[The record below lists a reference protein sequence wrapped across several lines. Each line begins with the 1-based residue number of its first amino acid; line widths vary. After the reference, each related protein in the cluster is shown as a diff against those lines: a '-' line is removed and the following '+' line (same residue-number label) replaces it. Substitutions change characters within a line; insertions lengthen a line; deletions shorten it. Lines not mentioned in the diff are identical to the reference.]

1 MMRKESVL
9 ILGAGLMQSPAL
21 RAAKKN
27 GFKTFVIDANPN
39 ADSVPLADEFRQI
52 DLKDTERILD
62 FAEFLHREE
71 NLKAVFTAG
80 TDFSAAVS
88 FVCEKLGLPSHSYE
102 AALNASIKPRMRACF
117 AKFGVPSPDYVSLS
131 KNPSSESG
139 LYSAENCIRAVRM
152 LGFPCVVKPAD
163 NMGARGC
170 RLIRSEDEIRSA
182 VENAVRYSRT
192 GTVIL
197 EQYMDGP
204 EYSIDAI
211 VYDGTLTITGFA
223 DRHIFY
229 PPYFIETGHTL
240 PTAAGEREQQELI
253 ATFAAGVK
261 ALGLS
266 CGAAKADIKY
276 TKNGPQI
283 GEIAARLSGGYM
295 SGWTFPYSSSCNVTE
310 QALLIAADRCPEKL
324 LEMRNPVP
332 FETDGA
338 PFSIYQVP
346 SKKTSAERAWISI
359 PGTVAS
365 ISGFRRA
372 QKICSVKN
380 VFPRPVH
387 PGETVD
393 FPRNNVQKCGNAI
406 SVSSSSDKAVRS
418 ACRACSRMFVRL
430 SPCDERTERFL
441 HGETASDERGFPP
454 AAYSCFSVFER
465 VSLPGCIPENKPVLS
480 CVPEEIRPLLS
491 TAETDW
497 NYLTLRTAAARF
509 DRLCRKHPALPQ
521 EQFWKALMKGG
532 IQAAVY
538 VSDTISENKKG
549 E

>member
-27 GFKTFVIDANPN
+27 GFRTFVTDADPN
-39 ADSVPLADEFRQI
+39 ASSVSLADVFRQI
-52 DLKDTERILD
+52 DLKDTEGILD

-88 FVCEKLGLPSHSYE
+88 FVCGKLGLPSHSYE

-117 AKFGVPSPDYVSLS
+117 AKAGVPSPDFVSLS
-131 KNPSSESG
+131 KNPSSENG
-139 LYSAENCIRAVRM
+139 LYSAENCIRAAM
-152 LGFPCVVKPAD
+152 TLGFPCVVKPAD

-170 RLIRSEDEIRSA
+170 RLIRSEDEVVSA
-182 VENAVRYSRT
+182 AENAVCHSRT
-192 GTVIL
+192 ETVIL

-240 PTAAGEREQQELI
+240 PTRAGRREQQELI
-253 ATFAAGVK
+253 AAFAAGVK

-276 TKNGPQI
+276 TAAGPQI

-295 SGWTFPYSSSCNVTE
+295 SGWTFPYSSSFDVTE
-310 QALLIAADRCPEKL
+310 QALLIAAGRCPEKL
-324 LEMRNPVP
+324 LAMRKPVP
-332 FETDGA
+332 LETDGL
-338 PFSIYQVP
+338 PFPVYQVP
-346 SKKTSAERAWISI
+346 SKKTGAERAWISI
-359 PGTVAS
+359 PGTVSS

-372 QKICSVKN
+372 QKTRSVKK

-387 PGETVD
+387 PGGTVD
-393 FPRNNVQKCGNAI
+393 FPRNNVQKCGNAV
-406 SVSSSSDKAVRS
+406 SVSSSPEKAVRA

-441 HGETASDERGFPP
+441 RGEAASDERGFPP
-454 AAYSCFSVFER
+454 AAYSCFSALEHTMI
-465 VSLPGCIPENKPVLS
+465 PGIIPENVPVLS

-491 TAETDW
+491 AAETDW
-497 NYLTLRTAAARF
+497 NYLTLRESAARF
-509 DRLCRKHPALPQ
+509 DRLCRSHPALPQ
-521 EQFWKALMKGG
+521 EQFWKALMRGG